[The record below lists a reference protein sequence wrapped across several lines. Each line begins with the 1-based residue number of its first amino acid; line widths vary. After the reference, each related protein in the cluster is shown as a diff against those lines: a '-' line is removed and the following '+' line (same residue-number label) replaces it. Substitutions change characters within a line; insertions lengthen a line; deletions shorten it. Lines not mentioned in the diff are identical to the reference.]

1 MAIAAILAS
10 SFFAGRAS
18 SAVQSNFQKVQQ
30 DFHLLGEDLQSG
42 NLAQAQSDFSA
53 LERVFPGAQPATATG
68 TQVPSLTTN
77 PLSQEIS
84 QLGQDLKTGNLP
96 AAQSDFS
103 TLQRD
108 LQQLGGVSTRRYHHH
123 HRVLADATGQQNPAT
138 LFGELGQDL
147 QSGNLAAAQQTYSAL
162 QQDFLQF
169 ASTGTGAAASG
180 APSGSTSSSLSVTA

>member
-53 LERVFPGAQPATATG
+53 LEQVFPGTQPATASG

-77 PLSQEIS
+77 PLSQEVS
-84 QLGQDLKTGNLP
+84 QLGQDLKAGNLP

-103 TLQRD
+103 TLQKD

-123 HRVLADATGQQNPAT
+123 HRVLTDATGQQNPAT

-147 QSGNLAAAQQTYSAL
+147 KSGNLAAAQQTYSAL

-169 ASTGTGAAASG
+169 ASTGAAASG
-180 APSGSTSSSLSVTA
+180 APGGSTSGSLSVTA

>member
-10 SFFAGRAS
+10 SFFAGRTS
-18 SAVQSNFQKVQQ
+18 TAVQNNFQKVQQ
-30 DFHLLGEDLQSG
+30 EFQLLGQDLKSG

-53 LERVFPGAQPATATG
+53 LEQVFPGTQPATATG
-68 TQVPSLTTN
+68 TQVPALTTN
-77 PLSQEIS
+77 PLSQAVT
-84 QLGQDLKTGNLP
+84 QLGADLKAGNLP

-103 TLQRD
+103 ALQKD
-108 LQQLGGVSTRRYHHH
+108 LQQLGGISTRRYHHH
-123 HRVLADATGQQNPAT
+123 HRVLTDAAGQQNRAT

-169 ASTGTGAAASG
+169 ANTGGAASNASG
-180 APSGSTSSSLSVTA
+180 GATSSSLSVTA